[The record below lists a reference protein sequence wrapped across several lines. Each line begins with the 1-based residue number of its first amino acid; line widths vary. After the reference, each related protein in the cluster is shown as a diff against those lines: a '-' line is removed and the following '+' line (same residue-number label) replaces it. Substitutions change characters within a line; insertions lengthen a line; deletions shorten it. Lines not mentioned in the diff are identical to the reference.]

1 MQFKIEPYFLF
12 LFTISFIIFTP
23 IGTVS
28 HEYGHIAVA
37 KYFGHSTTLHYG
49 SMDWERGTLNI
60 ELSKFHKEFNFE
72 ITNNLPFEKKEAY
85 KSLRK
90 RLNHESLWITIGGPV
105 QTIFVGIFGL
115 FLIFLRK
122 KQRQINGFKLLD
134 WMAIFLSLFWLRE
147 VSNLVISIGG
157 GIYFQNGR
165 YFGGDEAHISNLLN
179 LPEGLIPI
187 SFGLLGLIISC
198 YIIFK
203 IVPIQKRFTFIL
215 SGLIGGIS
223 GFIFWM
229 RIIGPIVL
237 P

>member
-1 MQFKIEPYFLF
+1 
-12 LFTISFIIFTP
+12 
-23 IGTVS
+23 
-28 HEYGHIAVA
+28 
-37 KYFGHSTTLHYG
+37 
-49 SMDWERGTLNI
+49 
-60 ELSKFHKEFNFE
+60 
-72 ITNNLPFEKKEAY
+72 
-85 KSLRK
+85 
-90 RLNHESLWITIGGPV
+90 
-105 QTIFVGIFGL
+105 
-115 FLIFLRK
+115 
-122 KQRQINGFKLLD
+122 
-134 WMAIFLSLFWLRE
+134 MAIFLSLFWLRE
-147 VSNLVISIGG
+147 VSNLVISIGS
-157 GIYFQNGR
+157 GIYFQNGK
-165 YFGGDEAHISNLLN
+165 YFGGDEAHISKFLN